1 MGRPS
6 VVSFTHG
13 GVARAEAVSPLTAA
27 SPIVE
32 IETGGRERGG
42 RFRFRLQGTE
52 TVVELARLVTTGELI
67 RIGITQN
74 AANERAVLD

>member
-1 MGRPS
+1 MFDGRNKQRDASHDCMGRPS

-13 GVARAEAVSPLTAA
+13 GVARAEAVSPLTGA

-52 TVVELARLVTTGELI
+52 TVVELATTGY
-67 RIGITQN
+67 N
-74 AANERAVLD
+74 W